1 MVMIMVVVIV
11 KPVDLGSYI
20 NFKLWND
27 SKLPVCTKLQHF
39 FVSLLN
45 FVAHITLKSALK
57 SLSSTSNQVVVSD
70 DPTSRW
76 T

>member
-11 KPVDLGSYI
+11 KPVDSG
-20 NFKLWND
+20 KLWND